1 MAVSRRAI
9 FIDKDGTLVENVP
22 YNVDPQRVVL
32 TVGALDGLAQ
42 LAALG
47 YLLIVVSNQPGVA
60 HGMFSETALD
70 AVHDRLQQLLAAAGV
85 SLAGFYFCPHHRDGR
100 LPRYAIRCQ
109 CRKPAP
115 GLLLAAAN
123 RHDIDLSASWLIGDI
138 LDDVEAGARAG
149 CRTVLIDNGN
159 ETEWLHGPYREPHF
173 MARDLADA
181 ARWIARAPMQS
192 ARPRRVAT

>member
-1 MAVSRRAI
+1 MSRRAI
-9 FIDKDGTLVENVP
+9 FLDKDGTLIENIP

-32 TVGALDGLAQ
+32 TAGALDGLAQ
-42 LAALG
+42 LTALG
-47 YLLIVVSNQPGVA
+47 YLLIVVSNQPGIA
-60 HGMFSETALD
+60 HGLFSETALD
-70 AVHDRLQQLLAAAGV
+70 AVHDRLQQLLAAGGV

-100 LPRYAIRCQ
+100 LSRYAIRCQ

-115 GLLLAAAN
+115 GLLLAAAHI
-123 RHDIDLSASWLIGDI
+123 HDIDLSASWLIGDI

-159 ETEWLHGPYREPHF
+159 ETEWVHGPYREPHF

-181 ARWIARAPMQS
+181 ARWIARAPTHS
-192 ARPRRVAT
+192 ARSRRVAT

>member
-1 MAVSRRAI
+1 MAVSQRAI

-32 TVGALDGLAQ
+32 TAGALDGLAQ
-42 LAALG
+42 LTALG

-60 HGMFSETALD
+60 HGVFPETALA
-70 AVHDRLQQLLAAAGV
+70 AVNDRLQRLLAAGGV

-100 LPRYAIRCQ
+100 LSRYAIRCQ

-115 GLLLAAAN
+115 GLLWAAAN
-123 RHDIDLSASWLIGDI
+123 IHDIDLSASWLIGDI

-159 ETEWLHGPYREPHF
+159 ETEWVHGPYREPHF

-181 ARWIARAPMQS
+181 ARWIARAPS
-192 ARPRRVAT
+192 LGARPRRVAT